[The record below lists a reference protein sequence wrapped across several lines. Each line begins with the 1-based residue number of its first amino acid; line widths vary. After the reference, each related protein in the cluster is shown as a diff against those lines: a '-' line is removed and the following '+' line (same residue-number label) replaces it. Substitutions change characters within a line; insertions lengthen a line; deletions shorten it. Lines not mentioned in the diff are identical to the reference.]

1 LVALCPDLSLEG
13 LRFFE
18 DYVKIDIRFI
28 ITAVLMLT
36 ILFMR
41 NESSSVHKRV
51 ASRKG
56 SEE

>member
-1 LVALCPDLSLEG
+1 L
-13 LRFFE
+13 
-18 DYVKIDIRFI
+18 
-28 ITAVLMLT
+28 LMLT

-41 NESSSVHKRV
+41 NGIVGLFHKRV